1 MKTWKGYAYPLGAT
15 WMGTGTNFALFSRN
29 ATGVELCLFDYVHG
43 AVETAKI
50 PMTERADEVWHV
62 FVPEARP
69 GQLYGFRVH
78 GPWEPQRGLRF
89 NPAKVLMDPYAKAI
103 TGEVQ
108 WKPEMFAYQ
117 IDHPEADLVRDER
130 DNATLVSKCVVVDQT
145 FNWDNDRMPR
155 LPLEETVIYE
165 THVRGFSK
173 LWEELDPEQRGTY
186 SGIGSPAA
194 IKYFKRLG
202 ITAVELLPVHA
213 HVDDKHLLD
222 KGLTNYWGYNTI
234 GFFAPEP
241 SYSSWGTRG
250 QQVAEFK
257 QMVKNLHSA
266 GIEVF
271 LDVVYNHTAEGNH
284 LGPTFSFRGIDDE
297 AYYRRGAD
305 PRFYFDYTGTGNTLN
320 VPDPRVLQLI
330 MDSLRYWVTEM
341 HVDGFRFDLA
351 AALARELHA
360 VNKLSPF
367 FDVIH
372 QDPIISQVK
381 LIAEPWDVGEGGYQV
396 GNFPVLWCEWNGRY
410 RDTTRR
416 YWKGD
421 QGQVN
426 DFAYRL
432 TGSSDLYLNTSRN
445 PTASVNFI
453 TAHDGFTMRDL
464 VSYNEKHNEANGEG
478 NQDGE
483 SNNHSWNCGA
493 EGDTEDKAI
502 LDLRGR
508 QHRNFLATLLLSQG
522 VPMICGGDEFG
533 RSKKGNNNTYCQD
546 NELTWNA
553 WTWTPEEQRLFE
565 YTRKLI
571 AFRAEHPIFHR
582 PKFFQ
587 GREVIDHLKDI
598 NWLRPDGVEM
608 EEKDWNNQ
616 HTRAFGVM
624 LCGDDM
630 GVATFEGRPIRDDTF
645 LLFFNAHHETV
656 SFTLP
661 GKSSVTWQLLINTV
675 LPDGFIEDARPREAG
690 VRYAAKG
697 RSFSLFRQ
705 IVGSDEEAKSKPERV
720 KNARRKAT
728 SARPPIPPDTP
739 AAQVAP
745 AGTLIATGPGAATP
759 VPPPEEGTPE
769 PAPQPAVQNP
779 PSVAVPPSGPPPGTG

>member
-43 AVETAKI
+43 AVETDKI

-103 TGEVQ
+103 TGEIQ
-108 WKPEMFAYQ
+108 WAPEMFAYQ
-117 IDHPEADLVRDER
+117 IDHPDADLVRDDR
-130 DNATLVSKCVVVDQT
+130 DNATLVSKSVVVDQT

-173 LWEELDPEQRGTY
+173 LWEELEPEQRGSY
-186 SGIGSPAA
+186 SGIGSSAA

-202 ITAVELLPVHA
+202 VTAVELLPVHQ

-234 GFFAPEP
+234 GFFAPES

-266 GIEVF
+266 GIEVI

-297 AYYRRGAD
+297 AYYRRGED
-305 PRFYFDYTGTGNTLN
+305 PRYYFDYTGTGNTLN

-421 QGQVN
+421 EGQVN

-432 TGSSDLYLNTSRN
+432 TGSSDLYLNSSRN

-483 SNNHSWNCGA
+483 SHNNSWNCGA
-493 EGDTEDKAI
+493 EGDTEDKGI
-502 LDLRGR
+502 LDLRAR

-533 RSKKGNNNTYCQD
+533 RSKQGNNNTYCQD
-546 NELTWNA
+546 NELTWNT
-553 WTWTPEEQRLFE
+553 WTWTPDEQRLFE

-608 EEKDWNNQ
+608 EEKDWNNL
-616 HTRAFGVM
+616 HTRALGVM

-630 GVATFEGRPIRDDTF
+630 GVTTFEGRPIRDDTF
-645 LLFFNAHHETV
+645 FLLFNAHHETV
-656 SFTLP
+656 SFVLP
-661 GKSSVTWQLLINTV
+661 GKPSVTWQLLINTV
-675 LPDGFIEDARPREAG
+675 LPDGFIENARPRPAG
-690 VRYAAKG
+690 TRYAVKG
-697 RSFSLFRQ
+697 RSLSLFRQ
-705 IVGSDEEAKSKPERV
+705 TVGSDEEAKSKPERV
-720 KNARRKAT
+720 KGGKRKAT
-728 SARPPIPPDTP
+728 AAKPPIPPDTP
-739 AAQVAP
+739 AGHNAP
-745 AGTLIATGPGAATP
+745 KGTPLAVGPDG
-759 VPPPEEGTPE
+759 PPPADQAAGLQEQP
-769 PAPQPAVQNP
+769 PQPAVQNP
-779 PSVAVPPSGPPPGTG
+779 PNVTVAPSNSPGTG